1 MRRFVFA
8 VALIALGAFVVPG
21 KSQAEM
27 VRYRYVPADGCGAM
41 RQVAIGPNGAVGE
54 LYQGLGLRPPQ
65 PFPCTFRTT
74 HMVTFR
80 HTNGCNVTV
89 PLALPEPCPR
99 IETKSDRVVYTSADY
114 VVEVRFFGDG
124 TVDVVYNSGFLRPLP
139 VP

>member
-8 VALIALGAFVVPG
+8 VALFALGAFVVPG

-41 RQVAIGPNGAVGE
+41 RQVAIGPNGTVGE

-65 PFPCTFRTT
+65 PFPRTFRTT

-80 HTNGCNVTV
+80 HTNGRNVTV
-89 PLALPEPCPR
+89 PLALPEANPR
-99 IETKSDRVVYTSADY
+99 IETKSDRVVYTSAEY

-124 TVDVVYNSGFLRPLP
+124 TVDVLYNSGFLRPLN